1 MVARIRTVAFEGV
14 NVLPVDVQVQ
24 VSGSMPA
31 PAKVGP
37 IALGNS
43 QTCSSIFGH
52 PGQET

>member
-1 MVARIRTVAFEGV
+1 MVAGVRTVAFEGIDV
-14 NVLPVDVQVQ
+14 RPVDVQVQ
-24 VSGSMPA
+24 VSGSMPV